1 MNPVQK
7 VRLLLL
13 IILGLVAAGTAG
25 YMFVEGW
32 PFLDSLYMT
41 VITLATVG
49 YGEVRE
55 LSRMGELFTIL
66 LILLGVGTVSFTALT
81 IAQYLL
87 EGQVRSIL
95 GRRQLERLI
104 KGLHDH
110 YIICGFGRMG
120 SALARQL
127 SEKGLPILIIE
138 KDDRRLQRLANT
150 DHAFIN
156 GDATT
161 EGALDEAM
169 VQRAKGLVTTVAS
182 DAENL
187 FITLTAREMNPSLF
201 IVARA
206 FDESS
211 ESKLRRAGANR
222 VVIPTSIGA
231 HRMAQFIL
239 KPAVV
244 ELMELASYRESLELQ
259 LEEVRV
265 HSGSALRDCSLRD
278 TEIRSQMGV
287 IVLAMKRIDGSMVFN
302 PPSDE
307 PIREGD
313 MLIAIG
319 RPEGLAQ
326 LERAAGAPAM
336 V

>member
-231 HRMAQFIL
+231 QAGGRGADGARQL
-239 KPAVV
+239 P
-244 ELMELASYRESLELQ
+244 REP
-259 LEEVRV
+259 RTAAR
-265 HSGSALRDCSLRD
+265 GSARAFGKCAPRLFLARHRDPKSDGRD
-278 TEIRSQMGV
+278 RACDEAYRR
-287 IVLAMKRIDGSMVFN
+287 LDGLQSAV
-302 PPSDE
+302 
-307 PIREGD
+307 R
-313 MLIAIG
+313 
-319 RPEGLAQ
+319 
-326 LERAAGAPAM
+326 
-336 V
+336 